1 MRANI
6 QQFIVSLDSTDNKHI
21 IVGLALARD
30 PGDTSVEE
38 DFHVE
43 LGSDVLDKTVGVELL
58 GDEFDFLHET
68 Q

>member
-6 QQFIVSLDSTDNKHI
+6 QQFIVSLDSTYNKHI
-21 IVGLALARD
+21 IIGLVLAWD

-43 LGSDVLDKTVGVELL
+43 LGSDVLDKTVRVEFLC
-58 GDEFDFLHET
+58 DEFDFLHKT

>member
-6 QQFIVSLDSTDNKHI
+6 QQFIVSFDSTYNKHI
-21 IVGLALARD
+21 IIGFVLAGD
-30 PGDTSVEE
+30 SGDTPVEE

-43 LGSDVLDKTVGVELL
+43 LGSDVLDKTVRM
-58 GDEFDFLHET
+58 EFLRDKFYFLHKT